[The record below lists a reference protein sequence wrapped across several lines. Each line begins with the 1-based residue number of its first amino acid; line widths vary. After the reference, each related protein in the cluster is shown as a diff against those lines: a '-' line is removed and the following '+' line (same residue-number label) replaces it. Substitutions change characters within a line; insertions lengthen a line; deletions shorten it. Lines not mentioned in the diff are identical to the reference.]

1 MNSTSNNAGSS
12 GGILR
17 GDNSKIVAKDITI
30 AMMLFMIFSF
40 CCGGAFGVE
49 EMVSSGGPGLTLIL
63 LAILPFVWALPQAL
77 TAAELGSAIPYTG

>member
-49 EMVSSGGPGLTLIL
+49 EMVSSGGARTDSHPSCDPSVRMG
-63 LAILPFVWALPQAL
+63 F
-77 TAAELGSAIPYTG
+77 AAGIDRS